1 MEEDKRQE
9 LEEYR
14 RYLERLAE
22 SKSTDMFS
30 NGGKEHASI
39 LMSVLLK
46 DTKRALIYAMG
57 FRPDLIKTDPYW
69 GELENYLRNPS
80 NELFV
85 LVETP
90 DYMNAEPLK
99 RLHEVMNLRQ
109 DKTVQVRKISPEGR
123 QIIEDRFGKD
133 KCNFAVFNDNKFR
146 FEYDPDKFKAFG
158 SFNQPENCEI
168 LSNLFFDAF
177 NASTPLWPN

>member
-1 MEEDKRQE
+1 MEEEKKQE

-14 RYLERLAE
+14 KYLERLAE
-22 SKSTDMFS
+22 SRSTDMFS

-57 FRPDLIKTDPYW
+57 FRPDLITTEPYW
-69 GELENYLRNPS
+69 SELEIYLNNPQ

-90 DYMNAEPLK
+90 DYMNDGPLV
-99 RLHEVMNLRQ
+99 RLHETINRRQ
-109 DKTVQVRKISPEGR
+109 DNTVQVRQISPQGR
-123 QIIEDRFGKD
+123 EFIEDRFGKD
-133 KCNFAVFNDNKFR
+133 KCNFAVFDNNKFR
-146 FEYDPDKFKAFG
+146 FEYDPDNFKAFG